1 MIRSSLSLLKIFKF
15 YFKFEGYRL
24 SDIQIKEIIA
34 SFSTPFY
41 VLEKKWFIHC
51 EICSCCVTIY
61 SIPFVFKRFRTF
73 RCSIKERI
81 STSLDNGFLNNK
93 YANVKTLTINHMNAE
108 PDENF
113 KKTSVVNLI
122 VNVDLDFIKWIHVL
136 TQLRHL
142 DILSSVRTSSNN
154 LVV

>member
-1 MIRSSLSLLKIFKF
+1 
-15 YFKFEGYRL
+15 
-24 SDIQIKEIIA
+24 
-34 SFSTPFY
+34 
-41 VLEKKWFIHC
+41 
-51 EICSCCVTIY
+51 
-61 SIPFVFKRFRTF
+61 
-73 RCSIKERI
+73 
-81 STSLDNGFLNNK
+81 
-93 YANVKTLTINHMNAE
+93 MNAE

-154 LVV
+154 VVV